1 MTSLALSGC
10 AIEPERLDSVE
21 LASFIKDKRS
31 RVMSDQEPLR
41 GPLTERDA
49 IVRALRYNLDK
60 EIELMQHAVAER
72 QLHLAHYSMLPG
84 IVADSGYAN
93 RDNYSGG
100 ISVQILGPKT
110 LGPQSLTS
118 STSSERDVRSADIRF
133 SWNILDFG
141 LSYVRAKQAADKVLI
156 AEEAKMR
163 VVNRIAENVRTAYWR
178 AVAATRLLE
187 RLGRLD
193 RRVRNALSN
202 TEGLLAKGESSP
214 LTTLTYE
221 RELVEIQRDARRLQ
235 AELSTAK
242 AQLAALIN
250 IDPGQDYRIAIPP
263 YLRMPGLPRMAPA
276 EMVSFALH
284 NRSEMREA
292 VYQKRINIRE
302 AEAAILEMLPGIG
315 LDAGPHW
322 NSNTFLFNS
331 NWIAWGAQAS
341 WNVIKVFSY
350 PARRDGIEA
359 EAALLDARARA
370 VTMAIMT
377 QVHVARARI
386 YFARRSYESASHYL
400 DVQGR
405 IMQQIRSSLSAGKV
419 SEQTAI
425 REEMNTVVAT
435 VKRDI
440 AYAELQ
446 SAVAGLN
453 AAMGRVPDDIAWRT
467 EVAQK

>member
-1 MTSLALSGC
+1 
-10 AIEPERLDSVE
+10 
-21 LASFIKDKRS
+21 
-31 RVMSDQEPLR
+31 
-41 GPLTERDA
+41 
-49 IVRALRYNLDK
+49 
-60 EIELMQHAVAER
+60 
-72 QLHLAHYSMLPG
+72 
-84 IVADSGYAN
+84 
-93 RDNYSGG
+93 
-100 ISVQILGPKT
+100 
-110 LGPQSLTS
+110 
-118 STSSERDVRSADIRF
+118 
-133 SWNILDFG
+133 
-141 LSYVRAKQAADKVLI
+141 
-156 AEEAKMR
+156 
-163 VVNRIAENVRTAYWR
+163 
-178 AVAATRLLE
+178 
-187 RLGRLD
+187 
-193 RRVRNALSN
+193 
-202 TEGLLAKGESSP
+202 
-214 LTTLTYE
+214 
-221 RELVEIQRDARRLQ
+221 
-235 AELSTAK
+235 
-242 AQLAALIN
+242 
-250 IDPGQDYRIAIPP
+250 
-263 YLRMPGLPRMAPA
+263 MAPA

-315 LDAGPHW
+315 FDAGPHW

-386 YFARRSYESASHYL
+386 YFARRSYESAAHYL